1 MKDLLDRWPIY
12 GRSRSLRLDR
22 AAESPGPLRERS
34 RRLVACRM
42 PEQQK
47 PCPREQELIADVQHH
62 LMRISELTRD
72 IAEGLAKGHENLAAE
87 LDKQVDL
94 EIGAK
99 ERGMGALHQHRKEH
113 GC

>member
-1 MKDLLDRWPIY
+1 
-12 GRSRSLRLDR
+12 
-22 AAESPGPLRERS
+22 
-34 RRLVACRM
+34 M

-94 EIGAK
+94 EFG
-99 ERGMGALHQHRKEH
+99 
-113 GC
+113 